1 MDQAAKL
8 RKIIKKNNEKNQ
20 SSFADKT
27 DDARIIAVSSGKGGV
42 GKTNVTVNLAI
53 ALAKMD
59 KKVIVIDAD
68 LGLAN
73 IDVVLGIIPKYNLL
87 HVLKDEIEISNIIM
101 EGPNNISLLS
111 GGSGIIDFVNLSEKQ
126 LEKLIDS
133 FQFLNKTHDY
143 ILIDT
148 GAGISK
154 SVLSFINAAGEVIVV
169 VTPDPT
175 SITDSYALL
184 KNIADYEKDVSIL
197 VNMTTSNDEA
207 HSVFRK
213 ISLASRKFLNMEL
226 NDIGFVYDDNHVTKS
241 VRMQRPFMTE
251 YPTCL
256 ASKGIELLAYN
267 LDNDENKETKV
278 SKFSSFINNL
288 FTRK

>member
-8 RKIIKKNNEKNQ
+8 RKLIKRNNEKDQNN
-20 SSFADKT
+20 SVEAE
-27 DDARIIAVSSGKGGV
+27 DARIIAVSSGKGGV

-53 ALAKMD
+53 ALAKLD

-87 HVLKDEIEISNIIM
+87 HVLKDEMEISNIIM
-101 EGPNNISLLS
+101 EGPENISLLS
-111 GGSGIIDFVNLSEKQ
+111 GGSGIIDFINLTEKQ
-126 LEKLIDS
+126 LGKLIDS

-148 GAGISK
+148 GAGINK
-154 SVLSFINAAGEVIVV
+154 SVLSFINSAGEVIVV

-207 HSVFRK
+207 HSVFKK
-213 ISLASRKFLNMEL
+213 ISLASKKFLNMEL
-226 NDIGFVYDDNHVTKS
+226 NDIGFIYDDNHVTKS
-241 VRMQRPFMTE
+241 VRMQKPFMTE
-251 YPTCL
+251 YPSCL

>member
-8 RKIIKKNNEKNQ
+8 RKLIKKNDEKNQ
-20 SSFADKT
+20 SSKSEAN
-27 DDARIIAVSSGKGGV
+27 DARIIAVSSGKGGV

-53 ALAKMD
+53 ALAKLN

-87 HVLKDEIEISNIIM
+87 HVLKDEMEISNVIM
-101 EGPNNISLLS
+101 AGPKNISLLS
-111 GGSGIIDFVNLSEKQ
+111 GGSGIIDFVNLTEKQ
-126 LEKLIDS
+126 LKKLIDS

-148 GAGISK
+148 GAGINT
-154 SVLSFINAAGEVIVV
+154 SVLSFINAASEVIVV

-184 KNIADYEKDVSIL
+184 KNIADYEKDVSVL

-213 ISLASRKFLNMEL
+213 ISLASKKFLKMEI
-226 NDIGFVYDDNHVTKS
+226 NDIGFIYDDNHVTKS
-241 VRMQRPFMTE
+241 VRMQKPFMTE
-251 YPTCL
+251 YPNCL

-278 SKFSSFINNL
+278 SRFSSFINNL

>member
-8 RKIIKKNNEKNQ
+8 RKLIKKNDEKTQN
-20 SSFADKT
+20 DKVEAK
-27 DDARIIAVSSGKGGV
+27 DARIIAVSSGKGGV

-53 ALAKMD
+53 ALAKLD

-87 HVLKDEIEISNIIM
+87 HVLKDEMEISNIIM
-101 EGPNNISLLS
+101 KGPENISLLS
-111 GGSGIIDFVNLSEKQ
+111 GGSGIMDFVNLTEKQ

-148 GAGISK
+148 GAGINK

-207 HSVFRK
+207 HSVFKK
-213 ISLASRKFLNMEL
+213 ISLASKKFLNMEL
-226 NDIGFVYDDNHVTKS
+226 DDIGFIYDDNHVTKS
-241 VRMQRPFMTE
+241 VRMQKPFMMQ

-267 LDNDENKETKV
+267 LDNDENKETEV
-278 SKFSSFINNL
+278 SRFSSFINNL

>member
-8 RKIIKKNNEKNQ
+8 RKLIKKNNEKDQNNRVE
-20 SSFADKT
+20 AE
-27 DDARIIAVSSGKGGV
+27 DARIIAVSSGKGGV

-53 ALAKMD
+53 ALAKLD

-87 HVLKDEIEISNIIM
+87 HVLKDEMEISNIIM
-101 EGPNNISLLS
+101 EGPENISLLS
-111 GGSGIIDFVNLSEKQ
+111 GGSGIIDFINLTEKQ
-126 LEKLIDS
+126 LGKLIDS
-133 FQFLNKTHDY
+133 FQFLNQTHDY

-148 GAGISK
+148 GAGINK
-154 SVLSFINAAGEVIVV
+154 SVLSFINSAGEVIVV

-207 HSVFRK
+207 HSVFKK
-213 ISLASRKFLNMEL
+213 ISLASKKFLNMEL
-226 NDIGFVYDDNHVTKS
+226 NDIGFIYDDNHVTKS
-241 VRMQRPFMTE
+241 VRMQKPFMTE
-251 YPTCL
+251 YPSCL

>member
-8 RKIIKKNNEKNQ
+8 RSIIEKNKNKEQ
-20 SSFADKT
+20 NNIKEA

-53 ALAKMD
+53 ALAKLG

-87 HVLKDEIEISNIIM
+87 HVLKDDMNISDIIVN
-101 EGPNNISLLS
+101 GPMNISLLS
-111 GGSGIIDFVNLSEKQ
+111 GGSGIIDFVNLTDDQ

-148 GAGISK
+148 GAGINK

-184 KNIADYEKDVSIL
+184 KNIASYEKEVNVL
-197 VNMTTSNDEA
+197 VNMSTSNDEA
-207 HSVFRK
+207 HSVYKK
-213 ISLASRKFLNMEL
+213 ISLASEKFLNMPVK
-226 NDIGFVYDDNHVTKS
+226 NIGFLYDDNHVTKS
-241 VRMQRPFMTE
+241 VRMQKPFILE

-256 ASKGIELLAYN
+256 ASKGVELLAYN
-267 LDNDENKETKV
+267 IENNEKKEAKV
-278 SKFSSFINNL
+278 SRFSSFINNL

>member
-8 RKIIKKNNEKNQ
+8 RKLIKKNNEETQDNSVEAK
-20 SSFADKT
+20 
-27 DDARIIAVSSGKGGV
+27 DARIIAVSSGKGGV

-53 ALAKMD
+53 ALAKLD

-87 HVLKDEIEISNIIM
+87 HVLKDEMEISNIIM
-101 EGPNNISLLS
+101 EGPENISLLS
-111 GGSGIIDFVNLSEKQ
+111 GGSGIIDFINLTEKQ

-148 GAGISK
+148 GAGINK
-154 SVLSFINAAGEVIVV
+154 SVLSFINAAGEVVVV

-197 VNMTTSNDEA
+197 VNMTTSNEEA

-213 ISLASRKFLNMEL
+213 ISLASKKFLNMEL
-226 NDIGFVYDDNHVTKS
+226 NNIGFIYDDNHVTKA
-241 VRMQRPFMTE
+241 VRMQKPFMME

-267 LDNDENKETKV
+267 LDNDENKEKKV
-278 SKFSSFINNL
+278 SRFSSFINNL

>member
-8 RKIIKKNNEKNQ
+8 RKLINKNKEETQENKAETK
-20 SSFADKT
+20 
-27 DDARIIAVSSGKGGV
+27 DARIIAVSSGKGGV

-53 ALAKMD
+53 ALAKLD

-87 HVLKDEIEISNIIM
+87 HVLKDEMEISNIIM
-101 EGPNNISLLS
+101 EGPENISLLS
-111 GGSGIIDFVNLSEKQ
+111 GGSGIIDFVNLTDEQ
-126 LEKLIDS
+126 LEKLIAS

-148 GAGISK
+148 GAGINK
-154 SVLSFINAAGEVIVV
+154 SVLSFINAASEVIVV

-184 KNIADYEKDVSIL
+184 KNIAGYEKDVSIL

-213 ISLASRKFLNMEL
+213 ISLASKKFLNMEL
-226 NDIGFVYDDNHVTKS
+226 NNIGFIYDDNHVTKA
-241 VRMQRPFMTE
+241 VRMQKPFMTE
-251 YPTCL
+251 YSTCL

-278 SKFSSFINNL
+278 SRFSSFINNL

>member
-8 RKIIKKNNEKNQ
+8 RKLIKKNNEETQENNVEK
-20 SSFADKT
+20 K
-27 DDARIIAVSSGKGGV
+27 DARIIAVSSGKGGV

-53 ALAKMD
+53 ALAKLD

-87 HVLKDEIEISNIIM
+87 HVLKDEMEISNIIM
-101 EGPNNISLLS
+101 EGPENISLLS
-111 GGSGIIDFVNLSEKQ
+111 GGSGIIDFINLTEKQ

-148 GAGISK
+148 GAGINK
-154 SVLSFINAAGEVIVV
+154 SVLSFINAAGEVVVV

-213 ISLASRKFLNMEL
+213 ISLASKKFLDMEL
-226 NDIGFVYDDNHVTKS
+226 NNIGFIYDDNHVTKA
-241 VRMQRPFMTE
+241 VRMQKPFMME
-251 YPTCL
+251 YPSCL

-267 LDNDENKETKV
+267 LDNDENKEKKV
-278 SKFSSFINNL
+278 SRFSSFINNL

>member
-1 MDQAAKL
+1 MPKQ
-8 RKIIKKNNEKNQ
+8 IITTKAESTLKPKAISISN
-20 SSFADKT
+20 
-27 DDARIIAVSSGKGGV
+27 RKGGV

-53 ALAKMD
+53 ALAKLD

-87 HVLKDEIEISNIIM
+87 HVLKDEMEISNIIM
-101 EGPNNISLLS
+101 EGPENISLLS
-111 GGSGIIDFVNLSEKQ
+111 GGSGIIDFINLNEKQ

-148 GAGISK
+148 GAGINK
-154 SVLSFINAAGEVIVV
+154 SVLSFINAAGEVVVV

-213 ISLASRKFLNMEL
+213 ISLASKKFLNMEI
-226 NDIGFVYDDNHVTKS
+226 NNIGFIYDDNHVTKA
-241 VRMQRPFMTE
+241 VRMQKPFMME

-267 LDNDENKETKV
+267 LDNDENKEKKV
-278 SKFSSFINNL
+278 SRFSSFINNL

>member
-8 RKIIKKNNEKNQ
+8 RKLIKKNNEETHENN
-20 SSFADKT
+20 AET
-27 DDARIIAVSSGKGGV
+27 NDARIIAVSSGKGGV

-53 ALAKMD
+53 ALAKLD

-87 HVLKDEIEISNIIM
+87 HVLKDEMEISNIIM
-101 EGPNNISLLS
+101 EGPENISLLS
-111 GGSGIIDFVNLSEKQ
+111 GGSGIIDFINLTENQ

-148 GAGISK
+148 GAGINK
-154 SVLSFINAAGEVIVV
+154 SVLSFINAAGEVVVV

-197 VNMTTSNDEA
+197 VNMTTSSDEA

-213 ISLASRKFLNMEL
+213 ISLASKKFLNMEL
-226 NDIGFVYDDNHVTKS
+226 NNIGFIYDDNHVTKA
-241 VRMQRPFMTE
+241 VRMQKPFMME
-251 YPTCL
+251 YPTCI

-267 LDNDENKETKV
+267 LDNDENKEKKV
-278 SKFSSFINNL
+278 SRFSSFINNL

>member
-8 RKIIKKNNEKNQ
+8 RKLIKKNNEEVQENNAETK
-20 SSFADKT
+20 
-27 DDARIIAVSSGKGGV
+27 DARIIAVSSGKGGV

-53 ALAKMD
+53 ALSKLG

-101 EGPNNISLLS
+101 EGPENISLLS
-111 GGSGIIDFVNLSEKQ
+111 GGSGIIDFINLTEKQ

-148 GAGISK
+148 GAGINK
-154 SVLSFINAAGEVIVV
+154 SVLSFINAAGEVVVV

-213 ISLASRKFLNMEL
+213 ISLASKKFLNMEL
-226 NDIGFVYDDNHVTKS
+226 NNIGFIYDDNHVTKA
-241 VRMQRPFMTE
+241 VRMQKPFMME

-267 LDNDENKETKV
+267 LDNDENKEKKV
-278 SKFSSFINNL
+278 SRFSSFINNL